1 MANALYDAGR
11 QAFLE
16 AGIDWLN
23 DDIRVVLIDT
33 ADYTVDL
40 ANDDF
45 LADVPGAARVA
56 VSPSLTSKTSAAGV
70 ADADDATFATVS
82 GDDIE
87 AAVIYRHTGSDA
99 TSALIAYLD
108 TVAGF
113 PFTPNGGN
121 IVLQWSA
128 SGIFKL

>member
-1 MANALYDAGR
+1 MNALYDEGR
-11 QAFLE
+11 RRFLE
-16 AGIDWLN
+16 GDIDWINQNIAVALVDVN
-23 DDIRVVLIDT
+23 
-33 ADYTVDL
+33 DYTVDL

-45 LADVPGAARVA
+45 LSDVPIGARIAT
-56 VSPSLTSKTSAAGV
+56 STNLSSKTSTAGV
-70 ADADDATFATVS
+70 ADADDATFALVT
-82 GDDIE
+82 GDDVT
-87 AAVIYRHTGSDA
+87 AAVIFQNSGLDT
-99 TSALIAYLD
+99 TSPLIAYLD